1 MAKQFDPASILS
13 DDEKAAIVNQRAKQ
27 WAAEAFSHQLN
38 REALLAADDKADTSD
53 IDAALA
59 TLSKAVER
67 AVAKSDAIESARIK
81 VE

>member
-1 MAKQFDPASILS
+1 MAKFDPSSILS

-59 TLSKAVER
+59 TLSKAVAR

>member
-38 REALLAADDKADTSD
+38 REAILATDPKADTAD

-59 TLSKAVER
+59 TLSTAVEQ
-67 AVAKSDAIESARIK
+67 AMVKSNEISAAQ
-81 VE
+81 E

>member
-38 REALLAADDKADTSD
+38 REAILATDPKADTSD

-59 TLSKAVER
+59 TLTTAVEQ
-67 AVAKSDAIESARIK
+67 AMVKSNEISAAQ
-81 VE
+81 E

>member
-1 MAKQFDPASILS
+1 MAKFDPSSILS

-38 REALLAADDKADTSD
+38 REALLAADDKADTAD

-59 TLSKAVER
+59 TLTTAVER
-67 AVAKSDAIESARIK
+67 AVAKGDAIESARIK
-81 VE
+81 AE

>member
-1 MAKQFDPASILS
+1 MPKFDPSSILS

-38 REALLAADDKADTSD
+38 REALLEADPQADTSD

-59 TLSKAVER
+59 TLSVAVER
-67 AVAKSDAIESARIK
+67 VVTKSEQLSAERVVVK
-81 VE
+81 

>member
-38 REALLAADDKADTSD
+38 REALLAADPKADTSD

-59 TLSKAVER
+59 TLSVAVER
-67 AVAKSDAIESARIK
+67 VVTKSEQLSAERVVVK
-81 VE
+81 

>member
-1 MAKQFDPASILS
+1 MAQFDPSSILS

-38 REALLAADDKADTSD
+38 REALLEADPQADTSD

-59 TLSKAVER
+59 TLSVAVER
-67 AVAKSDAIESARIK
+67 VVTKSEQLSAERVVVK
-81 VE
+81 